1 MQGKILMLNQSN
13 NLLINLHRWAFKQ
26 DENFT
31 TESFVHLLNHLLV
44 DEPKIAIRILR
55 KLTDD
60 FLRLKVRE
68 VANVQIIAQPITDSG
83 RPDIEISVGNYLVY
97 IEVKVE
103 SEINENQ
110 LKRYRK
116 VLKGCEDKQTKLI
129 VLSKYPISSDLEIKP
144 DLAVRWYQVADWLER
159 ELRSDRI
166 EPLTRFFIEQLIEF
180 LAKQNM
186 VIKRVKSKISE
197 SLKSYQKKV
206 PNYPKVLGNMRS
218 MKRLEEIQ
226 ELRPVYDLMILMKD
240 ALTVLENKVKFRFL
254 SGQHKGGWMGFG
266 FNRMDYFLSIYYE
279 NPEIVVFDTYSFKID
294 QSKFDGKLGKTW
306 QEGKRLRWMNELNL
320 VSDGFDFFAETKESQ
335 MRTLKNFIRQSY
347 NYVQKI
353 KA

>member
-1 MQGKILMLNQSN
+1 MLNQSN

-31 TESFVHLLNHLLV
+31 TESFVHLLNHLLAY
-44 DEPKIAIRILR
+44 EPQVGLQILK

-60 FLRLKVRE
+60 FLKLKLPE
-68 VANVQIIAQPITDSG
+68 IAKVQIITQAITDSG
-83 RPDIEISVGNYLVY
+83 RPDIKISIGNYLVY

-116 VLKGCEDKQTKLI
+116 VLKGYQDKQTKLI
-129 VLSKYPISSDLEIKP
+129 VLSKYPISSALEIKP
-144 DLAVRWYQVADWLER
+144 DLAVRWYQIADWLEM
-159 ELRSDRI
+159 ELRSDSI
-166 EPLTRFFIEQLIEF
+166 KPLTRFFIEQFIEF
-180 LAKQNM
+180 LSKQNM
-186 VIKRVKSKISE
+186 VIKKVKSKISE

-206 PNYPKVLGNMRS
+206 AEYAKALGNMRS

-226 ELRPVYDLMILMKD
+226 ELRPVYDLMLLMRD
-240 ALTVLENKVKFRFL
+240 ALTVLENRVKSRFL

-266 FNRMDYFLSIYYE
+266 LDSLDYFLSIYYE
-279 NPEIVVFDTYSFKID
+279 NPDIVVFDTYNFRIN
-294 QSKFDGKLGKTW
+294 QLKFDGKLGKTW
-306 QEGKRLRWMNELNL
+306 QEGKHLRWMNELNL
-320 VSDGFDFFAETKESQ
+320 VSDEFDFFSVTKESQ
-335 MRTLKNFIRQSY
+335 MRILRDFIKQSY

-353 KA
+353 RI